1 MKNHNGD
8 KKRQTYN
15 RKFIKWMKLLHVLFS
30 VVWLGGI
37 LCLGILI
44 FFRPEPT
51 SGAELRY
58 LNEVFHRID
67 MTHVATTPI
76 LSLITGLILCWKTK
90 WRFLIG

>member
-1 MKNHNGD
+1 MKNHNSN
-8 KKRQTYN
+8 KKRQTYDRN
-15 RKFIKWMKLLHVLFS
+15 FIKWMTLLHVLFS
-30 VVWLGGI
+30 IIWLGGI

-44 FFRPEPT
+44 SFRPEST
-51 SGAELRY
+51 SEAELRY

-76 LSLITGLILCWKTK
+76 LSLITGLILCCKTK